1 MMTSVVDKYYRKIIQ
16 NIDNV
21 RMKFDISSLLVKSK
35 EHDSKIDT
43 NESNISGNKSLIDT
57 NESNI
62 SGNKSLIDTNTNNIS
77 NNYNFIQINKKKSD
91 NNTTF
96 IDTNRDNILVNSSK
110 INAIEQNNLEITD
123 EVFNNSF
130 DITNQSFKFNSST
143 HSYKLFEKV
152 IENNMVNGELEI
164 NNNINYKYNNLQNDL
179 KRLTHLYEFYDKDD
193 NIFYTITLNHNDFG
207 KISNED
213 NVLIIKDN
221 FCFNI
226 DNKDKIKVVL
236 SLARVNDYGVG
247 LIDLE
252 MIDNNYINIIYNE
265 KTDISD
271 KFNENDKKIKSISD
285 RVSSNNNLINNN
297 FNLILPLKS
306 NYIIDNILLFNLN
319 SNKDINF
326 KSNINRI
333 LVYETNIFYQFK
345 VNSFIE
351 LNESIVYKYDNI
363 KTSYYILKETYILM
377 DQNDTILDEFNFNV
391 KSKGFIFNNLHIYDN
406 KYFFK
411 VKSNITTLKL
421 KVFLERINYNNNTEF
436 NLQLNNEFQN
446 NFIAL
451 KYFKYTL

>member
-1 MMTSVVDKYYRKIIQ
+1 
-16 NIDNV
+16 
-21 RMKFDISSLLVKSK
+21 
-35 EHDSKIDT
+35 
-43 NESNISGNKSLIDT
+43 
-57 NESNI
+57 
-62 SGNKSLIDTNTNNIS
+62 
-77 NNYNFIQINKKKSD
+77 
-91 NNTTF
+91 
-96 IDTNRDNILVNSSK
+96 
-110 INAIEQNNLEITD
+110 
-123 EVFNNSF
+123 
-130 DITNQSFKFNSST
+130 
-143 HSYKLFEKV
+143 
-152 IENNMVNGELEI
+152 MVELEI

-391 KSKGFIFNNLHIYDN
+391 KSKGFIFNNLHIYN
-406 KYFFK
+406 NQYFFK
-411 VKSNITTLKL
+411 VQSDITTLKL

-436 NLQLNNEFQN
+436 NLQLNSDYQN

-451 KYFKYTL
+451 KYFKYTS